1 MTPEAQAAL
10 EAVNQLTPTNI
21 QLKTDADYKIRVDF
35 ESVWNRHG
43 PQAARYSILARYLE
57 GVIQPV

>member
-21 QLKTDADYKIRVDF
+21 QLKTDADYNVRVDF

>member
-21 QLKTDADYKIRVDF
+21 QLRTDANYSIRLDF
-35 ESVWNRHG
+35 ESMWNHHG

-57 GVIQPV
+57 GVISPV

>member
-10 EAVNQLTPTNI
+10 DSVNQLTPTNI
-21 QLKTDADYKIRVDF
+21 QLKTDADYNIRVDF
-35 ESVWNRHG
+35 ESVWNQHG

-57 GVIQPV
+57 GVISPV

>member
-1 MTPEAQAAL
+1 MTPEEQAAL
-10 EAVNQLTPTNI
+10 DAVNQLTPTNI
-21 QLKTDADYKIRVDF
+21 QLKTDANYSIRVDF

>member
-10 EAVNQLTPTNI
+10 EAVNQLTPINI
-21 QLKTDADYKIRVDF
+21 QLKTDADYNIRVDF

>member
-21 QLKTDADYKIRVDF
+21 QLRTDANYSIRLDF
-35 ESVWNRHG
+35 ESMWNHHG

-57 GVIQPV
+57 GVILPV

>member
-10 EAVNQLTPTNI
+10 DAVNQLTPTNI
-21 QLKTDADYKIRVDF
+21 QLKTDAGYNIRVDF

>member
-21 QLKTDADYKIRVDF
+21 QLKTDADYNIRVDF

>member
-10 EAVNQLTPTNI
+10 DAVNQLTPTNI
-21 QLKTDADYKIRVDF
+21 QLKTDANYSIRVDF

-57 GVIQPV
+57 GAIQPV